1 MPWIDIILA
10 RDCLD
15 RHWVGI
21 RLTMDRHQIGTGLAV
36 LTFEWHQIEGG
47 MRPWIY
53 QWHVKSSAVGTLR
66 SVRIE
71 YLFPAHVRNC
81 PPIGPGLARLLP
93 IGGRSGM
100 LFDLSLLWRIS
111 PVPR

>member
-15 RHWVGI
+15 RH
-21 RLTMDRHQIGTGLAV
+21 RIGTGLAV

-71 YLFPAHVRNC
+71 YLFPAYARNC

-93 IGGRSGM
+93 IGN
-100 LFDLSLLWRIS
+100 
-111 PVPR
+111 VV